1 MDKDAASGKETGQT
15 AAAETAGSISDDI
28 EYTLL
33 IHEVSDLTIP
43 VPAAQP
49 ADKTEAEAA
58 AEKAEG
64 PAETEEADAG
74 PAEAEKAATETAS
87 PASDDDIEYT
97 LLIHEVPDLTIPV
110 PAAQPAEKTGSEAA
124 EEETEGSAETE
135 ETAEAPA
142 EAEKDEETAGSEEA
156 AEEAPEETGES
167 AETEETSEETEETE
181 ESADS
186 EEKEGASYGLPEEQ
200 TEMGELTK
208 RIEARRRYN
217 ERKKRRFR
225 TRFYIIVTILVLVIS
240 FMLISLSS
248 IFTVDSIE
256 VRGNQHYTAEEIIN
270 MGHAV
275 PGHNLIYHLNRQETV
290 EYLEQNPYIK
300 HATVSRKLPSTMVIK
315 VTERAEKM
323 AFRYDD
329 DYLIMDEDGILLK
342 KTRNV
347 PKATLIEGIVVNKIK
362 LGEKIGAVEAGRLD
376 RAIDLIHSMTSAD
389 MYFVKVDMSKDD
401 IVKAYIYDT
410 LAVKADYDI
419 LIANLENGR
428 LHLVV
433 EKLFSDGIERGTIIF
448 EEDGTA
454 SFMPA
459 I

>member
-1 MDKDAASGKETGQT
+1 MAEDTKENKVINNDADVSEEAEKAEKT
-15 AAAETAGSISDDI
+15 AAEETAGSVSDDIEYTLLIHEVPDLTIPLPAAQPEDEEEDAEDIEGEEEAADAEGSAAPASDDDI

-43 VPAAQP
+43 LPAVQP
-49 ADKTEAEAA
+49 ED
-58 AEKAEG
+58 G
-64 PAETEEADAG
+64 
-74 PAEAEKAATETAS
+74 
-87 PASDDDIEYT
+87 
-97 LLIHEVPDLTIPV
+97 
-110 PAAQPAEKTGSEAA
+110 AA
-124 EEETEGSAETE
+124 EETTEVEEGAEETQESAEEAEGSADTE
-135 ETAEAPA
+135 ET
-142 EAEKDEETAGSEEA
+142 
-156 AEEAPEETGES
+156 
-167 AETEETSEETEETE
+167 
-181 ESADS
+181 
-186 EEKEGASYGLPEEQ
+186 SYGLPEGEGRSSD
-200 TEMGELTK
+200 MGELTK

-225 TRFYIIVTILVLVIS
+225 TRFYIIMTILVLVIA
-240 FMLISLSS
+240 FLLLSLSS

-275 PGHNLIYHLNRQETV
+275 PGRNLIYDLNKKEI
-290 EYLEQNPYIK
+290 EDYLEQNPYIK
-300 HATVSRKLPSTMVIK
+300 NATVSRKIPSTMVIR

-342 KTRNV
+342 KTRNE
-347 PKATLIEGIVVNKIK
+347 PMATLVEGIVINKIK
-362 LGEKIGAVEAGRLD
+362 LGEKIGAVETERLD

-389 MYFVKVDMSKDD
+389 MYFVRVDMSKDNV
-401 IVKAYIYDT
+401 IKAYIYDT
-410 LAVKADYDI
+410 LAVKASYDL
-419 LIANLENGR
+419 LIENLENGR

-433 EKLFSDGIERGTIIF
+433 EKLFSDGIERGTITF
-448 EEDGTA
+448 DEDGTA